1 MEITKQETISLG
13 LRSCGLKLLHT
24 QADTCTYI
32 IIAQLCISG
41 VGIFVLYSFFPPLG
55 VLYVIYDQSSPN
67 IKAVHH
73 WIFRK
78 FAFFNWNRSLL
89 C

>member
-32 IIAQLCISG
+32 IIAQLCILG
-41 VGIFVLYSFFPPLG
+41 VGIFVLYSFFPLPRC
-55 VLYVIYDQSSPN
+55 VICNLRPELTKYKSSS
-67 IKAVHH
+67 
-73 WIFRK
+73 
-78 FAFFNWNRSLL
+78 SLNL
-89 C
+89 